1 MNGREIMVTLKD
13 VQAALNAPGLVTSSL
28 LSFNELK
35 VEIAKR
41 LHVDAEDAVFN
52 ENEQA
57 IKDSYAKEYAKFCKE
72 LAASSN
78 KAVIGQ
84 SDAKSG
90 FFKTRLPY
98 LFLAPASLSILFF
111 LIQAGQAASAE
122 SSFIHN
128 VGLFTFPGAASVA
141 AAQCSSLST
150 RTQYFL
156 LHLQM
161 SLLISI
167 ICKANRST
175 TFGIPAI
182 VRRVVFFSLG
192 YAAVG
197 MAAPILLVFTGD
209 AGILDDPRV
218 HSPSSSPVDDS
229 DFDTYSTIFVSFGWF
244 LASHMIFGI
253 TTCSDE
259 YSLTQ
264 ATTVF
269 DYSVI
274 VWASCLL
281 LPLLFYVKRAMLPV
295 FWRRFGFMKPG
306 SGYLGLA
313 LMNGLFV
320 CAFAIK
326 ELVSYN
332 PRAVDGGGA
341 NFVSTLAPW
350 QQLQFSNNRTAAFLD
365 YVFMTLTMSV
375 FVLRHVGWPGI
386 TLAFGVLLCP
396 PVALPLFLSRMSASH
411 KLK

>member
-1 MNGREIMVTLKD
+1 MVGLKD
-13 VQAALNAPGLVTSSL
+13 VQTALNAPGLVTSSL
-28 LSFNELK
+28 LSFNQLK
-35 VEIAKR
+35 VALAKR
-41 LHVDAEDAVFN
+41 LHIDVEDAVLN
-52 ENEQA
+52 DNEQA
-57 IKDSYAKEYAKFCKE
+57 IKDSYAKEYAKFCKL
-72 LAASSN
+72 LASSSN
-78 KAVIGQ
+78 KAVLGQ

-98 LFLAPASLSILFF
+98 LFLGPASLSILFF
-111 LIQAGQAASAE
+111 LIQAGQSASAE

-128 VGLFTFPGAASVA
+128 VGLFFFPGAASVA
-141 AAQCSSLST
+141 AAQCSSLSL
-150 RTQYFL
+150 RISYFL

-175 TFGIPAI
+175 ALGIPAI
-182 VRRVVFFSLG
+182 VCRVVFFLLG

-197 MAAPILLVFTGD
+197 IAAPIMLAFTGD
-209 AGILDDPRV
+209 AGIVDEPHDD
-218 HSPSSSPVDDS
+218 SPSPVDDS
-229 DFDTYSTIFVSFGWF
+229 DFDTYSTIFVNFGWF

-259 YSLTQ
+259 YSLTG

-269 DYSVI
+269 DYFVV
-274 VWASCLL
+274 VWAFCLL
-281 LPLLFYVKRAMLPV
+281 LPLLLYSKRALLPV

-306 SGYLGLA
+306 RGYFGLA

-320 CAFAIK
+320 CAFATK

-332 PRAVDGGGA
+332 PLAADGSA
-341 NFVSTLAPW
+341 NFVSALAPS

-386 TLAFGVLLCP
+386 TLALGVLLCP
-396 PVALPLFLSRMSASH
+396 PVVLPLFLSRMSASH

>member
-1 MNGREIMVTLKD
+1 MVRLKD
-13 VQAALNAPGLVTSSL
+13 VQAA
-28 LSFNELK
+28 
-35 VEIAKR
+35 
-41 LHVDAEDAVFN
+41 
-52 ENEQA
+52 
-57 IKDSYAKEYAKFCKE
+57 
-72 LAASSN
+72 N
-78 KAVIGQ
+78 KAVSGQ

-128 VGLFTFPGAASVA
+128 VGLFFFPGAASAA
-141 AAQCSSLST
+141 AAQCSSLSL
-150 RTQYFL
+150 RISYFL

-175 TFGIPAI
+175 AFGIPAI
-182 VRRVVFFSLG
+182 ARRVVFFSLG

-197 MAAPILLVFTGD
+197 MAAPIMFAFTGD
-209 AGILDDPRV
+209 AGIVDEPHTDDAA
-218 HSPSSSPVDDS
+218 PVDDS
-229 DFDTYSTIFVSFGWF
+229 DFDTYSTVFVNVGWF
-244 LASHMIFGI
+244 LVSHMIFGI

-259 YSLTQ
+259 YSLT
-264 ATTVF
+264 ASTTVF
-269 DYSVI
+269 DYLVV
-274 VWASCLL
+274 VWAFCLL
-281 LPLLFYVKRAMLPV
+281 LPLLLYFKRALLPV
-295 FWRRFGFMKPG
+295 FWPRFGFMKPG

-320 CAFAIK
+320 CAFATK

-332 PRAVDGGGA
+332 PLAVDGGA
-341 NFVSTLAPW
+341 NFVSGLAPS
-350 QQLQFSNNRTAAFLD
+350 QQLQFSNNHTAAFLD

-375 FVLRHVGWPGI
+375 FVLRHVGWPGVM
-386 TLAFGVLLCP
+386 LALGVLLCP
-396 PVALPLFLSRMSASH
+396 PVALPLFLSRMSAAR